1 MIKFTAWPTA
11 KVGFGGG
18 VSHALVE
25 GIAENGRGAAD
36 FVLGAAELEPTLGDI
51 YVSPLVPTK
60 FTNLVVMSIFPLW
73 GWL

>member
-36 FVLGAAELEPTLGDI
+36 FVLGAAELEPRLGDV
-51 YVSPLVPTK
+51 YVSPY
-60 FTNLVVMSIFPLW
+60 
-73 GWL
+73 